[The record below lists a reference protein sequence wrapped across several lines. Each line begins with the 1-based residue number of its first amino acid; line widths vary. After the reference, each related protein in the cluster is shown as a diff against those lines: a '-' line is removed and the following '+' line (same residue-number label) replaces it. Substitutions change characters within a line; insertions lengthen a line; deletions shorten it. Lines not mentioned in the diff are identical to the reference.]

1 VCGFDPQHTPLSRR
15 TNTGVRRQR
24 RAVPKIVE
32 PDSRRKR
39 FRGCV
44 LGDFCCQGA
53 PVSSSEFH
61 HPLHPN
67 QPSRSDSGDN
77 APIYHTQE
85 EPFVDPHAVA
95 AFLSISKAEVLKLT
109 RQGKIR
115 GYAYKGDLRH
125 IYRYRLSEV
134 SKDFAAFAYEPKR
147 TIAAAALVRPRRKSN
162 G

>member
-1 VCGFDPQHTPLSRR
+1 
-15 TNTGVRRQR
+15 
-24 RAVPKIVE
+24 
-32 PDSRRKR
+32 
-39 FRGCV
+39 
-44 LGDFCCQGA
+44 
-53 PVSSSEFH
+53 VSSSEFH
-61 HPLHPN
+61 HNPIHFH
-67 QPSRSDSGDN
+67 QPSRPDSGDN
-77 APIYHTQE
+77 APICHTQE

-95 AFLSISKAEVLKLT
+95 AFLSISRTEVLKLT

-125 IYRYRLSEV
+125 VYRYRLSEV